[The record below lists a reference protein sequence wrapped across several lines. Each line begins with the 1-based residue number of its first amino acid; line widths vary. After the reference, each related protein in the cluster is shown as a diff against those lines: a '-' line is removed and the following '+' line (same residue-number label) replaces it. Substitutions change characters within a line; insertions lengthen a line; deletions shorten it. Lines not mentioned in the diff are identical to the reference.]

1 MTETPSAPRR
11 SRVVWILVAVL
22 ALVIV
27 FVVAFFLLQRG
38 QADDPVPSPT
48 STEVSTPSPSPSE
61 TATAAPT
68 PSPTATISPPPV
80 ETRAANFADAM
91 TSGNTAALEGE
102 FANPIFVAQ
111 AATGCCGDVDP
122 VTAIGALDY
131 VNPGSGAT
139 WNFALNEA
147 TLADYRSGE
156 YAEYFPPQALVGQSS
171 DGFLVSFIPAEPG
184 GLIETLLMALVI
196 VL

>member
-1 MTETPSAPRR
+1 MTETPAAPRR
-11 SRVVWILVAVL
+11 SRVVWILAAVL

-38 QADDPVPSPT
+38 LTVDPVPSPT
-48 STEVSTPSPSPSE
+48 STEVSTPSPSPSGNAN
-61 TATAAPT
+61 ATPT
-68 PSPTATISPPPV
+68 PTATESVPPGPDP
-80 ETRAANFADAM
+80 RAANFVDAM

-102 FANPIFVAQ
+102 LANPIFVAQ

-122 VTAIGALDY
+122 VTAINLLDY

-139 WNFALNEA
+139 WNFAIDEA

-184 GLIETLLMALVI
+184 GLIETLLIALVI

>member
-1 MTETPSAPRR
+1 MTETPTAPRR
-11 SRVVWILVAVL
+11 SRLVWILAAVL

-38 QADDPVPSPT
+38 PAVDPVPSPT
-48 STEVSTPSPSPSE
+48 ATETPTPSPSV
-61 TATAAPT
+61 TATAVPT
-68 PSPTATISPPPV
+68 ASPTATISPPA
-80 ETRAANFADAM
+80 EDARAANFVDAM

-102 FANPIFVAQ
+102 LANPIFVAQ

-122 VTAIGALDY
+122 VTATNLLDY

-139 WNFALNEA
+139 WNFAIDEA

-156 YAEYFPPQALVGQSS
+156 YAEYFPPQAIVGQSS
-171 DGFLVSFIPAEPG
+171 DGFLVSFIPAAPG
-184 GLIETLLMALVI
+184 GLIETLLIALVI

>member
-1 MTETPSAPRR
+1 MTDTPAPPRR
-11 SRVVWILVAVL
+11 SRVVWIVAAVL

-38 QADDPVPSPT
+38 QGPDPVPSQT
-48 STEVSTPSPSPSE
+48 STEISTPSPGPNE
-61 TATAAPT
+61 TATATPT
-68 PSPTATISPPPV
+68 PTATESVPPGPDP
-80 ETRAANFADAM
+80 RAANFADAM
-91 TSGNTAALEGE
+91 TSGNTAALEGAL
-102 FANPIFVAQ
+102 ANPIFVAQ

-122 VTAIGALDY
+122 VTAINLLNY

-139 WNFALNEA
+139 WNFAIDEA
-147 TLADYRSGE
+147 TLAEYRSGE

-184 GLIETLLMALVI
+184 GLIETLLIALVI

>member
-1 MTETPSAPRR
+1 MTETPTAPRR
-11 SRVVWILVAVL
+11 SRLVWILAAVL

-38 QADDPVPSPT
+38 PAVDPVPSPT
-48 STEVSTPSPSPSE
+48 STEVSTQSPSPSE
-61 TATAAPT
+61 NANATPT
-68 PSPTATISPPPV
+68 PTATESVPPGPDA
-80 ETRAANFADAM
+80 RAANFMDAM

-102 FANPIFVAQ
+102 LANPIFVAQ
-111 AATGCCGDVDP
+111 AATGCCGNVDP
-122 VTAIGALDY
+122 VTATNLLDY

-139 WNFALNEA
+139 WNFAIDEA

-156 YAEYFPPQALVGQSS
+156 YAEYFAPQAIVGQSS
-171 DGFLVSFIPAEPG
+171 DGFLVSFIPAAPG
-184 GLIETLLMALVI
+184 GLIETLLIALVI

>member
-1 MTETPSAPRR
+1 L
-11 SRVVWILVAVL
+11 VWILAAVL

-38 QADDPVPSPT
+38 PAVDPVPSPT
-48 STEVSTPSPSPSE
+48 ATEGPTPSPSPSE

-68 PSPTATISPPPV
+68 PSPTATISPPPA
-80 ETRAANFADAM
+80 EDARAANFVDAM

-102 FANPIFVAQ
+102 LANSIFVAQ

-122 VTAIGALDY
+122 VTAINLLDY

-139 WNFALNEA
+139 WNFSIDEA

-184 GLIETLLMALVI
+184 GLIETLLIALVI